1 MGLMDKILGLPLRS
15 PDQEPGT
22 ADYSYYS
29 QQFAL
34 IDPSTLTVAGS
45 FIGERAA
52 LALPTFYRAAQILTD
67 LSGAL
72 PWRAHRGGIHTD
84 QRSIREPEVVDP
96 QPQILVDPS
105 PFHTQNEVKRLLV
118 RSLLMRGNAYLW
130 ITGYNPEGF
139 PTMAVPVNPDEV
151 TVRWDNT
158 QTRKIYEWR
167 GEIMTEG
174 IDFAHIM
181 LPAVTGEP
189 TGLAPIDAGAL
200 MLGYALDQQRFG
212 GEFFDGSAVPAGII
226 DHPGRLDEEDANNLR
241 ARWEAQHQ
249 GGRGTAVLSGG
260 VKFSQISINP
270 EQAQFLQTRAFSNQQ
285 IATLLGIPP
294 FMLNAGQPQG
304 TASSLTYQNLSQ
316 VFEELYRMTLS
327 PVYLTRLEETM
338 QRFIPRGQSV
348 RFDTSELLRTDD
360 ANRWAAQK
368 VAIDAGILT
377 ADEVRDLEGRE
388 PLPEREKQ
396 GIIDRRVQ
404 AQAPPSSPPEDEE
417 EPMPDRVEETQ
428 DA

>member
-1 MGLMDKILGLPLRS
+1 
-15 PDQEPGT
+15 
-22 ADYSYYS
+22 
-29 QQFAL
+29 
-34 IDPSTLTVAGS
+34 
-45 FIGERAA
+45 
-52 LALPTFYRAAQILTD
+52 
-67 LSGAL
+67 
-72 PWRAHRGGIHTD
+72 
-84 QRSIREPEVVDP
+84 
-96 QPQILVDPS
+96 
-105 PFHTQNEVKRLLV
+105 
-118 RSLLMRGNAYLW
+118 
-130 ITGYNPEGF
+130 
-139 PTMAVPVNPDEV
+139 MAVPVNPDEV
-151 TVRWDNT
+151 RVRWNKEQT
-158 QTRKIYEWR
+158 QRVYEWR
-167 GEIMTEG
+167 DQRMTEG

-189 TGLAPIDAGAL
+189 LGLAPLDAGAK
-200 MLGYALDQQRFG
+200 MLGYALDQQRYG
-212 GEFFDGSAVPAGII
+212 GEFFDGSAVPAGIVE
-226 DHPGRLDEEDANNLR
+226 HPGRLDEQDANNLR

-348 RFDTSELLRTDD
+348 RFDTTELLRTDD

-368 VAIDAGILT
+368 IAIDAGILT
-377 ADEVRDLEGRE
+377 ADEVREIEGRE
-388 PLPEREKQ
+388 PLPETEKQ
-396 GIIDRRVQ
+396 GIIDRR
-404 AQAPPSSPPEDEE
+404 AQAAVPPPSSPPEDDEE
-417 EPMPDRVEETQ
+417 EPQPDRVEETQ